1 MTELMTKALEARPAF
16 QEYISRLEARPA
28 YKRFMEKNDQLLA
41 QMKKAG

>member
-1 MTELMTKALEARPAF
+1 MVKALEPRPVFQDYLARV
-16 QEYISRLEARPA
+16 QQRPA